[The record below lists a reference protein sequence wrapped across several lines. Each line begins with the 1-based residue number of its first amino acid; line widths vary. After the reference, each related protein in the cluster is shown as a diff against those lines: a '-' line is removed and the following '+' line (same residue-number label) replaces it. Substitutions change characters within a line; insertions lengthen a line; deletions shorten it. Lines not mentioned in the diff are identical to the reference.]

1 MILDF
6 FEHKFYFLRIKME
19 FEKTLSFLHTTFD
32 NKDLTRFVTKQWIEV
47 NHEDIAML
55 IEKLESKL
63 QC

>member
-1 MILDF
+1 
-6 FEHKFYFLRIKME
+6 ME
-19 FEKTLSFLHTTFD
+19 FEKTLNFLHTTFD